1 MHACA
6 RICARARAMQGG
18 RHMAC
23 PREIESMWQMV
34 KEQLRQETAA
44 TVFELW
50 YGGIVPESYDEAT
63 RSLLFST
70 DSEFKLKVLNEKYKA
85 VIEDRFVAV
94 AGLDVNVSFRLSPAA
109 GTTGEEA
116 EAEREETPSPAVTG
130 APRVP
135 GEGSEATARYTFEN
149 FIVGD
154 SNRFAQAACWKV
166 AKNPSR
172 EWNPLFIYGP
182 SGVGKTHLLYA
193 VINEIRRQ
201 RPAAKII
208 YTKGDDFTNYMID
221 CITHKDM
228 SAFRERY
235 RGCDV
240 LLVDDIQF
248 ISGKVATQEEF
259 FHTFQA
265 LFDEGKQIILASDRP
280 PHEINPL
287 EERLRSRFEQGL
299 LADINPPNIELRV
312 AIIKKKAEDY
322 GIDLPGDVLSYLS
335 ENLRSNIRQ
344 IEGAIKKLVAKSM
357 VDGRQISMEL
367 AKDCLADLLG
377 DAEPLSVTIDKI
389 FAAVFKK
396 YGISREDIVGKKRTK
411 EIARARHIAIYLVR
425 EITEMSYPNIGKL
438 FGRDH
443 ATVMSSLDVVKK
455 RIAGDPLFDNDID
468 TMKRE
473 IAGH

>member
-1 MHACA
+1 
-6 RICARARAMQGG
+6 
-18 RHMAC
+18 
-23 PREIESMWQMV
+23 MV
-34 KEQLRQETAA
+34 KEQLRQETAS
-44 TVFELW
+44 TVFDLW
-50 YGGIVPESYDEAT
+50 YGGIVPESFDAAENK
-63 RSLLFST
+63 LLFST
-70 DSEFKLKVLNEKYKA
+70 DSAFKLKVLNEKYKTIIEQRFAA
-85 VIEDRFVAV
+85 VT
-94 AGLDVNVSFRLSPAA
+94 GMDVQVVFTLSGDAEKEEPEAAEPAPAA
-109 GTTGEEA
+109 GPY
-116 EAEREETPSPAVTG
+116 TPGDG
-130 APRVP
+130 A
-135 GEGSEATARYTFEN
+135 EATARYTFEN

-201 RPAAKII
+201 RPGVKII

-322 GIDLPGDVLSYLS
+322 GIDLPGDVLTYLA

-357 VDGRQISMEL
+357 VDGRQISLEL
-367 AKDCLADLLG
+367 AKECIADLLG
-377 DAEPLSVTIDKI
+377 DAEPLNVTIDKV
-389 FAAVFKK
+389 FAEVFKK
-396 YGISREDIVGKKRTK
+396 YNVPREEIVGKKRTK
-411 EIARARHIAIYLVR
+411 EIARARHVAIYLVR
-425 EITEMSYPNIGKL
+425 ETTEMSYPNIGKL

-455 RIAGDPLFDNDID
+455 KIVADPLFSIDIEN
-468 TMKRE
+468 MKRD
-473 IAGH
+473 IVGH

>member
-1 MHACA
+1 
-6 RICARARAMQGG
+6 
-18 RHMAC
+18 MAC
-23 PREIESMWQMV
+23 PKEIESMWQMV
-34 KEQLRQETAA
+34 KEQLRGETAS
-44 TVFELW
+44 TVFDLW
-50 YGGIVPESYDEAT
+50 YGGIVPESFDAAENK
-63 RSLLFST
+63 LLFST
-70 DSEFKLKVLNEKYKA
+70 DSAFKLKVLNEKYKSI
-85 VIEDRFVAV
+85 IEQRFAAV
-94 AGLDVNVSFRLSPAA
+94 AGMDVQVAFTLAGEAAEGNTPAA
-109 GTTGEEA
+109 EEPA
-116 EAEREETPSPAVTG
+116 PSAS
-130 APRVP
+130 APRAPFEDAEV
-135 GEGSEATARYTFEN
+135 AARYTFDN
-149 FIVGD
+149 FIEGE
-154 SNRFAQAACWKV
+154 SNRFARAACWKV
-166 AKNPSR
+166 ANNPSR

-193 VINEIRRQ
+193 VVNEIRRQ
-201 RPAAKII
+201 RPTVKII

-228 SAFRERY
+228 AAFRERY

-322 GIDLPGDVLSYLS
+322 GIELPGDVLSYLA

-357 VDGRQISMEL
+357 VDGRQISLEL
-367 AKDCLADLLG
+367 AKDCITDLLG
-377 DAEPLSVTIDKI
+377 DAEPLNVTIDKI
-389 FAAVFKK
+389 FAEIFKK
-396 YGISREDIVGKKRTK
+396 YNIPREEIVGKKRTK
-411 EIARARHIAIYLVR
+411 EIARARHVAIYLVR
-425 EITEMSYPNIGKL
+425 DITEMSYPNIGKL

-455 RIAGDPLFDNDID
+455 KIVADPLFSID
-468 TMKRE
+468 VENMKRD
-473 IAGH
+473 ITGR